1 MNLVIV
7 FQTPIRYPR
16 KADGMDTPERREF
29 SFSKVVALVESPVN
43 ASDDDA
49 CNQLQEKTQSSQSVS
64 RKLPSIKNSWSQ
76 PPTSFRTRL
85 RARHGK
91 RRKKAASSC
100 TRAKEF
106 WNVLGIGYPAA
117 N

>member
-49 CNQLQEKTQSSQSVS
+49 CNQLQEKPE
-64 RKLPSIKNSWSQ
+64 L
-76 PPTSFRTRL
+76 
-85 RARHGK
+85 
-91 RRKKAASSC
+91 
-100 TRAKEF
+100 AKC
-106 WNVLGIGYPAA
+106 LS
-117 N
+117 